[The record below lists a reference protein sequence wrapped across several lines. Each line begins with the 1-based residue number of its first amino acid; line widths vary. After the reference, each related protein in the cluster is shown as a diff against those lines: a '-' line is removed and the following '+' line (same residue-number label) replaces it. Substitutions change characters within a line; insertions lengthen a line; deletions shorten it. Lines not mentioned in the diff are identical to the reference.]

1 MKPQLTSHRDPR
13 HIRQPFLSGNYW
25 HGKKRI
31 HRGLVVIKEFYE
43 RPEVN
48 NFLLQHSFAATVPK
62 GTFLMKRDAPLE
74 YVVILKA
81 GKVQISEPKSGC
93 AVALNGKDCERV
105 FGLYAALSGEKP
117 QLDIMCAADCKVT
130 LMRKD
135 IFEGAVQR
143 HPQVDLALAG
153 LLGNETTTAHQI
165 LTFARRRSN

>member
-1 MKPQLTSHRDPR
+1 M
-13 HIRQPFLSGNYW
+13 
-25 HGKKRI
+25 
-31 HRGLVVIKEFYE
+31 IKELYE
-43 RPEVN
+43 KPEVN
-48 NFLLQHSFAATVPK
+48 NFLLKHSVAATVPK
-62 GTFLMKRDAPLE
+62 GTFLMKRGAPLE

-81 GKVQISEPKSGC
+81 GKVQISVPDSCC
-93 AVALNGKDCERV
+93 AVALNGEDYERV

-117 QLDIMCAADCKVT
+117 QLDIICADDCKVT

-165 LTFARRRSN
+165 LTFARRRPN